1 MQGEQLRTLLSTS
14 LQQKVDFRDLDG
26 FSHQLHAKA
35 DVERVQDLVG
45 QLRAEVLGQLQQIK
59 KEQTGKARKKEEELK
74 KKKQEAQVASEKA
87 FEEIRALKEK
97 MQKLAAQF
105 DKELSERDKQIRTA
119 QAMSQGDMHKVFGNI
134 QLELENLRKILSDL
148 ELRKAEK
155 RDFADLKLALSQDLD
170 AKAARADLQSALA
183 GLGAEQTQKQFDLR
197 QELFRK
203 VTDIQSKFGL

>member
-1 MQGEQLRTLLSTS
+1 
-14 LQQKVDFRDLDG
+14 
-26 FSHQLHAKA
+26 
-35 DVERVQDLVG
+35 
-45 QLRAEVLGQLQQIK
+45 
-59 KEQTGKARKKEEELK
+59 
-74 KKKQEAQVASEKA
+74 
-87 FEEIRALKEK
+87 